1 MLARSLCKMLF
12 VFLFPAFAVA
22 VQEAPAPRVADLTA
36 PDGLKLKG
44 TFSAAAASG
53 PGVLLLHQCNRQR
66 KVWDDLATRMTAAG
80 MNVMTVD
87 LRGYGDSE
95 GTPIDKLTPDEV
107 NVVFNDK
114 MPLDVETAYK
124 FLVVQPTVSPGILV
138 VGGASCGVNQSVHLA
153 MKHPEIKALVLLSE
167 ITDMEGRNFLRAHPS
182 LPLFLA
188 TAEDDADPGV
198 SDLMQWLSTFST
210 NPHTKF
216 VRYKTG
222 GHGVEMFA
230 AHPEL
235 PVTIVD
241 WVTIAVRSP
250 NVAPAK
256 GSPNASPVTQFLD
269 ALDQP
274 GAAANA
280 AQLYAKA
287 FGKNQKGAAVSE
299 VVLNRIGYDHLQN
312 ADKKGAIAILRL
324 NAGLYPNSP
333 NVYDSLGDAYLA
345 DGQKDLAR
353 QNAHKAMELL
363 AHDTTDPEDR
373 RKAIRDSAE
382 QKLKQLSQPR

>member
-1 MLARSLCKMLF
+1 MLAGNLGKAF
-12 VFLFPAFAVA
+12 FLLLVPACAVA
-22 VQEAPAPRVADLTA
+22 GQHAPLPRIVELTA
-36 PDGLKLKG
+36 PDGVKLKG
-44 TFSAAAASG
+44 TFSAAARSG

-66 KVWDDLATRMTAAG
+66 KVWDDLARRMTAAG

-95 GTPIDKLTPDEV
+95 GTPIDKLTPEEI
-107 NVVFNDK
+107 NVVFNEK
-114 MPLDVETAYK
+114 MPLDVDTAYQ
-124 FLVVQPTVSPGILV
+124 FLAAQPSVSPGMLV

-167 ITDMEGRNFLRAHPS
+167 ITDIDGRNFLRAHPS

-188 TAEDDADPGV
+188 TADDDDDPGV
-198 SDLMQWLSTFST
+198 SDLMRWLATFST
-210 NPHTKF
+210 HSHTKF

-235 PVTIVD
+235 PGTIVD
-241 WVTIAVRSP
+241 WVTTAVRSP
-250 NVAPAK
+250 KAAPAK
-256 GSPNASPVTQFLD
+256 GSPNPSPETQFLD
-269 ALDQP
+269 VLDRP

-280 AQLYAKA
+280 AQLYAEA
-287 FGKNQKGAAVSE
+287 SSKNPNGAVVPE
-299 VVLNRIGYDHLQN
+299 VVLNRIGYEHLQH
-312 ADKKGAIAILRL
+312 DKKGAIGILKL
-324 NAGLYPNSP
+324 NASLYPNSP

-345 DGQKDLAR
+345 DGQNDLAR
-353 QNAHKAMELL
+353 QNAQKAIELL

-373 RKAIRDSAE
+373 RKAIRESAE
-382 QKLKQLSQPR
+382 QKLKQLGQPR

>member
-1 MLARSLCKMLF
+1 MPAGNLCKTLF
-12 VFLFPAFAVA
+12 VLLVPPFAA
-22 VQEAPAPRVADLTA
+22 AGQQAPAPRVVELTA
-36 PDGLKLKG
+36 PDELKLKG
-44 TFSAAAASG
+44 TFSATARSG

-66 KVWDDLATRMTAAG
+66 KVWDDLARRMTAAG
-80 MNVMTVD
+80 LNVMTVD

-95 GTPIDKLTPDEV
+95 GTPIDKLTPEEIK
-107 NVVFNDK
+107 VVFNEK

-124 FLVVQPTVSPGILV
+124 FLVAQASVSPGILV

-167 ITDMEGRNFLRAHPS
+167 ITDIDGRNFLRAHPS

-188 TAEDDADPGV
+188 TADDDDDPGV
-198 SDLMQWLSTFST
+198 SELMRWLSTFST

-235 PVTIVD
+235 PGTIVE
-241 WVTIAVRSP
+241 WVTMAVRSRK
-250 NVAPAK
+250 ASPAK
-256 GSPNASPVTQFLD
+256 GSANSSPETQFLD
-269 ALDQP
+269 VLDQP

-280 AQLYAKA
+280 AQLYAEA
-287 FGKNQKGAAVSE
+287 SSKNPNGAVVPE
-299 VVLNRIGYDHLQN
+299 VVLNRIGYEHLQN
-312 ADKKGAIAILRL
+312 DKKGAIGILKL
-324 NAGLYPNSP
+324 NASLYPTSP

-345 DGQKDLAR
+345 DGQNDLAQ
-353 QNAHKAMELL
+353 QNAQKAIELL

-373 RKAIRDSAE
+373 RKAIRESAE
-382 QKLKQLSQPR
+382 QKLKQLRQPR